1 MKHALPVGIFLSVS
15 AIATL
20 VALTS
25 GHNAAD
31 QIHDGSSTRQRGN
44 TSVAAAADARPTDTQ
59 TSSAAVSAQLK
70 GAVRNLA
77 ACCHLKSFRSNVEGN
92 ELNLTATARPRSL
105 DFLRL
110 LGLLRSMPSGGRRVT
125 FKVRD
130 ASRTARLLVIAS
142 LTPKLR
148 AWVLPALL
156 AANGR

>member
-1 MKHALPVGIFLSVS
+1 LKHALPVGIFFSVS
-15 AIATL
+15 AIATS

-25 GHNAAD
+25 GHNAAE
-31 QIHDGSSTRQRGN
+31 QLYGGSTTRQSSN

-59 TSSAAVSAQLK
+59 ASSAAVSAQLK
-70 GAVRNLA
+70 AAVRNLA
-77 ACCHLKSFRSNVEGN
+77 ACCHLKSFRSHAEGN

-110 LGLLRSMPSGGRRVT
+110 LSLLRSMPSGGRRVT

-142 LTPKLR
+142 LSPKLR